1 VSVKLK
7 LSPDGSTPEVVWKN
21 TDLDPHLGGVILLG
35 NQLYG
40 SNWETNSFGKWVCVD
55 WDTGKTLWITDWYN
69 KGPIISADGMI
80 YIYEEKTGHVGLVK
94 PGTEKLNVV
103 SEFKVSKG
111 TGPYW
116 SHPVINKGK
125 LLVRHGDYLAVYS
138 IK

>member
-94 PGTEKLNVV
+94 PGTEKLDVV